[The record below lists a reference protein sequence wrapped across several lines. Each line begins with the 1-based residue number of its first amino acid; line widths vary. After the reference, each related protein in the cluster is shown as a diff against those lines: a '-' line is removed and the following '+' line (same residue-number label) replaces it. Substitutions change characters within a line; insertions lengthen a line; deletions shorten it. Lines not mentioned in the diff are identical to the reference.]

1 MVLSLF
7 TQEGSQTADRRF
19 RPTWHPEYPIEQ
31 RVRWRHEQTRAALL
45 QEAWRRRPR
54 PDDALYVADYDGLRI
69 LGPTE
74 RALKHAVAT
83 LESTHGS
90 ALIVE
95 PLSVRY
101 VHGALV
107 LEPWMAV
114 LVNVPKR
121 YGFVI
126 EHDFVRRRGD
136 IRRFDQH
143 GAAFV
148 LEGEAPLVDLLG
160 YADWLRDVTKDD
172 PSVAMWMSRYLPIG
186 DGGPT
191 AA

>member
-1 MVLSLF
+1 
-7 TQEGSQTADRRF
+7 
-19 RPTWHPEYPIEQ
+19 
-31 RVRWRHEQTRAALL
+31 
-45 QEAWRRRPR
+45 
-54 PDDALYVADYDGLRI
+54 
-69 LGPTE
+69 
-74 RALKHAVAT
+74 
-83 LESTHGS
+83 
-90 ALIVE
+90 
-95 PLSVRY
+95 
-101 VHGALV
+101 
-107 LEPWMAV
+107 MAV